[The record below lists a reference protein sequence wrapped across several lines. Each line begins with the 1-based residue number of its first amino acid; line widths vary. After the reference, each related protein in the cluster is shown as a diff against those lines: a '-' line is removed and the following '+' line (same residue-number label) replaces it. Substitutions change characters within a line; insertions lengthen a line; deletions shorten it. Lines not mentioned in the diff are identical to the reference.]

1 MMRAAVVKAMKAVF
15 FMRGKK
21 VFIIVEAESLR
32 AMVFSDRMLPEDENY
47 RLGCAFTRSEIR
59 ASSDIVGT
67 KKRPVTEKKKG
78 GCLGTLLLALLAGG
92 LLTWGFAEVFYNV
105 GSNLVAVSV
114 RDSKAVLQVS
124 NRKSVWRKVGTLT
137 PGDMNQSLI
146 ERYSEPGLKWSMLK
160 VRREG
165 GMLAGLAQSV
175 FGAEIHVLVIDPLKF
190 EFMTSFKPKFAVTTA
205 AERLATDQL
214 AFAITANFRD
224 PAGKPLG
231 YVYHEGRQ
239 LNAAFK
245 EWSGCFFVKGGRPY
259 FGPKSLLDEVPGA
272 MEEATQGYPSVMKNH
287 TVFSYVDL
295 KPDSQFDGSKITYR
309 SLAGMKKDGTIV
321 FVLSGDGGVMNV
333 SEVSELA
340 RKLDIAH
347 ATLLDGGRALQYS
360 LMTEDGPWH
369 FAALNTRLNFKHRW
383 LEAQKSP
390 VFIGVRR
397 RAPQIITV
405 GP

>member
-1 MMRAAVVKAMKAVF
+1 M
-15 FMRGKK
+15 
-21 VFIIVEAESLR
+21 
-32 AMVFSDRMLPEDENY
+32 
-47 RLGCAFTRSEIR
+47 
-59 ASSDIVGT
+59 GT
-67 KKRPVTEKKKG
+67 KKQPVTDKKKG
-78 GCLGTLLLALLAGG
+78 GCLKTVLLALLAGG
-92 LLTWGFAEVFYNV
+92 LITWVFAEVFYNV

-114 RDSKAVLQVS
+114 RDSKETLQVW

-137 PGDMNQSLI
+137 PGDMSHSLI
-146 ERYSEPGLKWSMLK
+146 ERHSEPGLKWSTLK

-165 GMLAGLAQSV
+165 GVLAGLAQGI
-175 FGAEIHVLVIDPLKF
+175 FGAEVHVLVIDPLKF

-214 AFAITANFRD
+214 AFSITANFRD

-231 YVYHEGRQ
+231 YVYHESRQ
-239 LNAAFK
+239 LNPAFK

-259 FGPKSLLDEVPGA
+259 FGPKSLLDEVPGP

-369 FAALNTRLNFKHRW
+369 FTALNTRLNFKHRW
-383 LEAQKSP
+383 LEAQRSP
-390 VFIGVRR
+390 VYIGVRR